1 MSNIDKYTDK
11 INTILNEL
19 TDNKYITTF
28 ILLFFITYGS
38 FLGTGGHPPEPII
51 KLFKNP
57 FIRILLLT
65 LLAYMANKNIQ
76 VSLAIALVFYLTQQY
91 IFKQESFDQIK
102 SLEKF
107 QNMYYINKIRQEAD
121 KQNK

>member
-11 INTILNEL
+11 INTILNDL
-19 TDNKYITTF
+19 TDNKYISTF
-28 ILLFFITYGS
+28 ILLFFVIYGS
-38 FLGTGGHPPEPII
+38 FLGTGGHPPEFII

-57 FIRILLLT
+57 FVRVLLLT
-65 LLAYMANKNIQ
+65 LLAYMTNKNIQ
-76 VSLAIALVFYLTQQY
+76 VSLSIALVFYLTQQY

-107 QNMYYINKIRQEAD
+107 QNMYYISKIRQEAD